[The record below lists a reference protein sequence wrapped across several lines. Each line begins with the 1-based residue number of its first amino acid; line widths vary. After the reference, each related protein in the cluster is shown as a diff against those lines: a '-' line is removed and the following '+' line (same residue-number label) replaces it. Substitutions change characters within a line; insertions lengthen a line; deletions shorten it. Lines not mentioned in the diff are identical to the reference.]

1 MREQNKMGVIKKFRI
16 KSFKNPQPI
25 ISLENISLSFGK
37 RKILDNVSFKINRG
51 EILGMLGPNGVGK
64 STIFNLITGLIKP
77 DYGSIKFDNINV
89 IDYPIYLRT
98 TKFKIGYVPQYGGY
112 FSDLTLLENLKAI
125 AEIVIKDKSL
135 INHKIDQLIAK
146 FELDAIRDVKAKFLS
161 GGQKKKLV
169 IALALLS
176 EPKVLLL
183 DECFAALDVLTI
195 KMLQEIIV
203 NLQTENNIAICICDH
218 QARDLLSC
226 VDVAIILSNCKIV
239 AQGTPSHLVNNV
251 EAKNAYFGDSFRFN

>member
-1 MREQNKMGVIKKFRI
+1 MGIIKKFRI
-16 KSFKNPQPI
+16 KSFKDIRPLV
-25 ISLENISLSFGK
+25 SLENISLSFGR
-37 RKILDNVSFKINRG
+37 RKILDNVNFKINRG

-77 DYGSIKFDNINV
+77 DYGSIKFDG
-89 IDYPIYLRT
+89 IDVKNYPIYLRT
-98 TKFKIGYVPQYGGY
+98 KKFKIGYVPQYGGY
-112 FSDLTLLENLKAI
+112 FSDLTLLENLKAV
-125 AEIVIKDKSL
+125 AEIVIGNKKL

-146 FELDAIRDVKAKFLS
+146 FELDAIQDIKAKFLS

-176 EPKVLLL
+176 EPSVLLL

-203 NLQTENNIAICICDH
+203 NLQTENNITICICDH
-218 QARDLLSC
+218 QARDLLKVC
-226 VDVAIILSNCKIV
+226 DVALILSNCKVV
-239 AQGTPSHLVNNV
+239 AQGSPNDLVNNI
-251 EAKNAYFGDSFRFN
+251 EAKNAYFGDSFNFS